1 MKREASFT
9 QVFRHWLKA
18 NPMNRITG
26 AAFELKQ
33 TTGKSLP
40 FSAVEDHQLEA
51 LAAAWGP
58 EGLIH
63 KISDESR
70 GYKPCDIIYLRLA
83 AAYVVIKYP
92 GFFCVITASA
102 FGNEKRTSQR
112 KSLTAERAREIA
124 EIVVELPRKG
134 R

>member
-9 QVFRHWLKA
+9 ETFRHWLRA
-18 NPMNRITG
+18 NPLPRITG

-33 TTGKSLP
+33 TTGKSIP
-40 FSAVEDHQLEA
+40 FSAVEEHQMDA
-51 LAAAWGP
+51 LSAVWGN
-58 EGLIH
+58 EGLIY

-70 GYKPCDIIYLRLA
+70 GYKPFDMVYLRLT
-83 AAYVVIKYP
+83 AAYIVVKFP
-92 GFFCVITASA
+92 GFFCLISASTW
-102 FGNEKRTSQR
+102 GSEKRTSQR

-124 EIVVELPRKG
+124 EKVVELPRRK

>member
-1 MKREASFT
+1 MKREAAFT
-9 QVFRHWLKA
+9 LLFRHWLKE
-18 NPMNRITG
+18 NPLHRVTG

-33 TTGKSLP
+33 TTGTSLP

-58 EGLIH
+58 EGLIY

-70 GYKPCDIIYLRLA
+70 GYKPCDMVYLRLA
-83 AAYVVIKYP
+83 SAYIVIKYP
-92 GFFCVITASA
+92 GFFCLISASV
-102 FGNEKRTSQR
+102 FGAEKRTSKR

-124 EIVVELPRKG
+124 EKVVELPRKK

>member
-1 MKREASFT
+1 ML
-9 QVFRHWLKA
+9 FRHWLHT
-18 NPMNRITG
+18 NPLPRITG

-33 TTGKSLP
+33 TTGKSIP

-51 LAAAWGP
+51 LAAVWGP

-70 GYKPCDIIYLRLA
+70 GYKPCDIVYLRLA
-83 AAYVVIKYP
+83 AAYVVVKFP
-92 GFFCVITASA
+92 GFFVLISASVW
-102 FGNEKRTSQR
+102 GNEKRTSAR
-112 KSLTAERAREIA
+112 KSLTAERAKEIA
-124 EIVVELPRKG
+124 EKVVEIPRGK

>member
-9 QVFRHWLKA
+9 QTFRHWLHA
-18 NPMNRITG
+18 NPLHRVTG

-33 TTGKSLP
+33 TTGNSLP
-40 FSAVEDHQLEA
+40 FSAVADHQLEA

-70 GYKPCDIIYLRLA
+70 GYKPCDIVYLRLA
-83 AAYVVIKYP
+83 AAFIVIKYP
-92 GFFCVITASA
+92 GFFCLISASA
-102 FGNEKRTSQR
+102 FGAEKKSSKR

-124 EIVVELPRKG
+124 EVVVELPRKG